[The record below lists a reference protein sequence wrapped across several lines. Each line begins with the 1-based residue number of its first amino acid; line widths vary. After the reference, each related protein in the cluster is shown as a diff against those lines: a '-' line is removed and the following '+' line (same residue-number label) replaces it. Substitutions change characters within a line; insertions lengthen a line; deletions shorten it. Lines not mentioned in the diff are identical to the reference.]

1 MNPNSTQPEISD
13 VQKSII
19 RNNYKLT
26 ADKIIQILKNL
37 RNNAHLSNRRW
48 VWELMQNAKDVT
60 NAFDRVSIDIRLT
73 PDSLSFRHNG
83 DPFHIENITGLIQQV
98 SSKASDS
105 SDEEIT
111 GKFGTGFISTHLL
124 ADVIE
129 VAGVV
134 KRANDQHRQF
144 TLTLDRSGTTSEA
157 LLGSISE
164 SLDRILYLD
173 HNEAEFPLLPTYAQ
187 GRKETDLHT
196 EFCYVLHE
204 EENHEAARA
213 GIADLV
219 HTLPGT
225 LLNIP
230 RLKIKEVR
238 VCQPD
243 GTAQT
248 YQVTKNRTEGAI
260 AWYTVSVHDS
270 EAPASS
276 ERYYL
281 AYETD
286 ELRLL
291 AEVTDFES
299 LTLVPH
305 TGEQPMLYRDFPL
318 IGSEKFHFPFA
329 LNGFDFFPTE
339 PRDSIF
345 LNGKTEE
352 PTRNRALIEAAQAA
366 ALDFTTWLLEH
377 NAHNRF
383 VLANTRIPEASMDAT
398 TTAWYKALQT
408 TWRKALLDLPL
419 VETEAENG
427 LASLAQVRIP
437 RLRANAKQE
446 DNDALWALAV
456 DFLGTN
462 AVPRR
467 ALLPDWIKALGIEDE
482 MESWGDKILFLSPLN
497 LLRLVAE
504 RKTLA
509 ALPMHEGE
517 YGSETAAIAWLNKL
531 YAYLAEQNQLT
542 LLNEV
547 AAVPNQQ
554 GELCLLDKL
563 YVERVDELIPG
574 RILDVLDKLNMP
586 WRNEL
591 ARRDI
596 VLPGHAHKDR
606 GLREASAEI
615 NRVLD
620 ERADNADTLKSAFL
634 KREDAEQL
642 LLSLLRLTSPS
653 ADDTAY
659 RSQLF
664 RFAQALLHF
673 EEGTKEVESLKYFD
687 FSKAAQ
693 LMTLHLNQLISDTK
707 NMNGLAAMLQ
717 HESVSN
723 TRLWLGVYLK
733 FLADSPANKGLLDFG
748 NIVPNRLDELCA
760 YEEMYNAGTHDH
772 PLDETLLAILKECD
786 PKQDWKPRLLAN
798 YIELELPRRF
808 TIDELGNALTAFAN
822 TALASDDYK
831 QHLQPLLRL
840 LEWCRKSAN
849 NKDLAQKY
857 LGKFYEKLSSHWFT
871 LTMEGSGKGDKV
883 MSLLHN
889 LDHIDDLV
897 AIAQS
902 GADVSMLRQVAQLT
916 KSDGVLTQVLRFVK
930 KLESEVASFAFLQ
943 SIGAE
948 MEYAFQQALEDA
960 GVTASIERGEG
971 TTATVAEI
979 DYQGIGS
986 YDFAVRNPGNGKAF
1000 YVELKSYKVG
1010 NPHPIRLAQSQAKR
1024 AARDESPFA
1033 LCVIGR
1039 DRPAAEVDAEYV
1051 REHLGYVK
1059 DLQQEFAPVVEDIK
1073 KLEVMDTAHNPH
1085 IWLDVSELRRE
1096 SKVFITHDFIKPREY
1111 DFDVL
1116 IADILVAIQ

>member
-1 MNPNSTQPEISD
+1 MNSNSTQPEISD

-124 ADVIE
+124 ANVIE

-157 LLGSISE
+157 LLGSISK

-173 HNEAEFPLLPTYAQ
+173 HNEVEFPLLPTYAQ
-187 GRKETDLHT
+187 ERQETDLHT

-305 TGEQPMLYRDFPL
+305 TGEQPVLYRDFPL

-345 LNGKTEE
+345 LNGKGDE
-352 PTRNRALIEAAQAA
+352 PTRNRALVESAQAA
-366 ALDFTTWLLEH
+366 ALDFTTWLLTH
-377 NAHNRF
+377 NARNRF
-383 VLANTRIPEASMDAT
+383 VLANTRLPEANMD
-398 TTAWYKALQT
+398 TAAITWYKALQAA
-408 TWRKALLDLPL
+408 WRKELLDLPL
-419 VETEAENG
+419 VETESENG

-437 RLRANAKQE
+437 RLRPNAKQE

-456 DFLGTN
+456 DFLGAD

-467 ALLPDWIKALGIEDE
+467 TLHPAWIKALGIEDE
-482 MESWGDKILFLSPLN
+482 LLSWSRIIFLDPTD
-497 LLRLVAE
+497 LLHLVADY
-504 RKTLA
+504 KTLS
-509 ALPMHEGE
+509 ALPMGGGE
-517 YGSETAAIAWLNKL
+517 HGSEEASVAWLNKL
-531 YAYLAEQNQLT
+531 YAYLAEQNQLG
-542 LLNEV
+542 LLKDI

-554 GELCLLDKL
+554 GDLCILDKL
-563 YVERVDELIPG
+563 FVERADELIPAP
-574 RILDVLDKLNMP
+574 ILSVLHELGMP
-586 WRNEL
+586 WRDEL
-591 ARRDI
+591 LRRDI
-596 VLPGHAHKDR
+596 LLPGYTHQDR

-615 NRVLD
+615 NRVLK
-620 ERADNADTLKSAFL
+620 EKENSADTLESAFL
-634 KREDAEQL
+634 KRTDAQQTL
-642 LLSLLRLTSPS
+642 VDLLRLTSPS
-653 ADDTAY
+653 ADDATY

-664 RFAQALLHF
+664 RFAQDLLHF
-673 EEGTKEVESLKYFD
+673 EEDTLGVESLKYFD
-687 FSKAAQ
+687 FGKVAQ
-693 LMTLHLNQLISDTK
+693 LMTLHLNQTISDTK
-707 NMNGLAAMLQ
+707 DLSELAAVL
-717 HESVSN
+717 HRDSVGG
-723 TRLWLGVYLK
+723 TRMWLGSYLR
-733 FLADSPANKGLLDFG
+733 FLANSTAHKQLLEFG
-748 NIVPNRLDELCA
+748 NIVPNQLDKLCPYAEL
-760 YEEMYNAGTHDH
+760 YNAGTRDQ
-772 PLDETLLAILKECD
+772 PLDESLLTILKECD
-786 PKQDWKPRLLAN
+786 SNQDWKPRLLADG
-798 YIELELPRRF
+798 IGLELPRRF
-808 TIDELGNALTAFAN
+808 TFDELGNALTTFAN
-822 TALASDDYK
+822 LALASEDYK
-831 QHLQPLLRL
+831 QHLKPLLHL
-840 LEWCRKSAN
+840 LEWCRKSED
-849 NKDLAQKY
+849 NKELAKKY
-857 LGKFYEKLSSHWFT
+857 LGKFYERLSGHWFT

-889 LDHIDDLV
+889 PDHIDDLV

-902 GADVSMLRQVAQLT
+902 GANVAMLRQVAQLT

-971 TTATVAEI
+971 TTASVAQI

-1000 YVELKSYKVG
+1000 YVELKSYKEG

-1024 AARDESPFA
+1024 AARNESPFA

-1039 DRPAAEVDAEYV
+1039 DRPADEVDAEYV
-1051 REHLGYVK
+1051 RQHLGYVK
-1059 DLQQEFAPVVEDIK
+1059 DLHQEFAPVVEDIN
-1073 KLEVMDTAHNPH
+1073 KLEVMDTAHDSN

-1096 SKVFITHDFIKPREY
+1096 SKVFVTHEFIQSRQLG
-1111 DFDVL
+1111 FDVL
-1116 IADILVAIQ
+1116 IADILAAIQ